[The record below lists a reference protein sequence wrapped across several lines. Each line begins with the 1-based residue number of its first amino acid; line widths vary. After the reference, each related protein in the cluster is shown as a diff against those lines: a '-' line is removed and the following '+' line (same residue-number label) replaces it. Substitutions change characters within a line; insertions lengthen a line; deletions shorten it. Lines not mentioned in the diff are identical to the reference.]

1 MAKRSVSIANIN
13 NSTRT
18 YFTQAN
24 DSIGLPNLVDHQNKS
39 FQWFVDEGLGE
50 LLAEISPIDDYTGT
64 KLSLSFKDYHFDDPK
79 MSEAAARE
87 NNVSYE
93 APLKAT
99 VELTNKVT
107 GEVKEQEIYLGDYPW
122 MTSRGTFVIN
132 GAERVVVSQLIR
144 SSGVFFTSD
153 QHGATKLYGA
163 KVIPGRGAWL
173 EFETAANGTLY
184 VKIDRKRKMPITT
197 LLRALG
203 MPEAQIRE
211 SFKHVDQGKISHI
224 DITLEKD
231 PARGQNDA
239 LIEVYRRLR
248 PGDLATVDNA
258 RSLLENMFY
267 NFKRFDFS
275 RVGRYK
281 INKRL
286 DLDVPNTIEN
296 RVMRLEDLKAI
307 VAEIIRL
314 NNTQEQADDIDSL
327 ANRRVKLVGELV
339 QRQFRIGLLRMER
352 NTKDRM
358 SMSEIETVSPGQ
370 LINARPIVAAV
381 REFFAS
387 SQLSQFMD
395 QINPLS
401 ELAHKRRLSS
411 MGPGGLSR
419 ERAGFEVR
427 DAHATHYGRICAVE
441 TPEGANVGL
450 VLNLANY
457 ARINDYGFIET
468 PYRKVVNAATAAD
481 AAGHIAAVDLEN
493 EKGVVIVK
501 VGKKITEA
509 EAKKLAAVKNQ
520 VTWPV
525 KARVTNDIVYLDAS
539 VEGTSI
545 IASAAEEV
553 DDNGYFL
560 SDRVSARKY
569 LESGQ
574 VDANEVTHIDAARNQ
589 IIGSSAGL
597 IPFIEKDYVYR
608 SLMGSNQQRQAVP
621 LIQPQSPVV
630 GTGVE
635 VAAAANTG
643 QLVVAEGT
651 GEVVKATADEVLV
664 KYKEGV
670 KSYEPQH
677 FVRSNEGTS
686 INQKVVVSSGDK
698 VKAGDVLIEGM
709 SIANGELALGKDL
722 LVAFMPWA
730 GYNFEDAII
739 ISRKLVEDDTLT
751 SINIVDFMIEVRETK
766 LGPEIITR
774 DIPNV
779 SEEALR
785 HLDDDGIVRIGAE
798 VHPGDIL
805 VGKIT
810 PKGEQEL
817 SSEER
822 LLRAI
827 FGEKAKEVRDTS
839 QRMSNGKHGKV
850 VGVKIFSKA
859 NGHELKAGVL
869 MQIQVFVA
877 QMRKIAVGDKLGGRH
892 GNKGVIARIL
902 PIEDMPFME
911 DGTPLDIVLNPL
923 GVPSRMNVGQLFET
937 HLGMAARALGLQV
950 ASPAFSGVPIEK
962 IQELLKE
969 AGLPEDGKQ
978 QLYDGR
984 NGDAFIERTTVGSM
998 YMIKLNH
1005 MIADKIH
1012 ARSTGPYTMVTQ
1024 QPLGGKA
1031 QNGGQ
1036 RFGEMEVWALEAYG
1050 AATTLQE
1057 MLTIKSDDVY
1067 GRSKAYESIIKKT
1080 EIVGPKVPESFNVLV
1095 KELQGLSLKVDL
1107 VTSNKVVDAE
1117 AILAENIKDE
1127 ASNTAEVDVPMP
1139 IASDI
1144 DMTEEASVDEFVAM
1158 NIADDLASAAGVT
1171 ITDDDV
1177 SDDATDEDND
1187 NAAVLV
1193 DDNKEEAA

>member
-1 MAKRSVSIANIN
+1 MAKASVHSPKHAQGK
-13 NSTRT
+13 RV
-18 YFTQAN
+18 YFTKT
-24 DSIGLPNLVDHQNKS
+24 DDILDLPNLVDHQNRS
-39 FQWFVDEGLGE
+39 FQWFIDEGLGE
-50 LLAEISPIDDYTGT
+50 LLAEVSPIDDYTGT
-64 KLSLSFKDYHFDDPK
+64 KLSLRFKQYHFEAPK
-79 MSEAAARE
+79 ITEAEARE
-87 NNVSYE
+87 NNVSYD

-107 GEVKEQEIYLGDYPW
+107 GEIKEQEIYLGDYPW
-122 MTSRGTFVIN
+122 MTERGTFVIN

-144 SSGVFFTSD
+144 SAGVFFTREA
-153 QHGATKLYGA
+153 HTGRFLYGA

-173 EFETAANGTLY
+173 EFETANNGALY
-184 VKIDRKRKMPITT
+184 VKIDRKRKIAVTT
-197 LLRALG
+197 LLKALG
-203 MPEAQIRE
+203 MTESQIKDA
-211 SFKHVDQGKISHI
+211 FKHVNQGKT
-224 DITLEKD
+224 DYVAQTLEKD
-231 PARGQNDA
+231 PSKGTSEA

-267 NFKRFDFS
+267 NYKRFDFS

-286 DLDVPNTIEN
+286 DLDVPNTAEN
-296 RVMRLEDLKAI
+296 RVMRLEDLTAI
-307 VAEIIRL
+307 IAEVIRL
-314 NNTQEQADDIDSL
+314 NNTQELPDDIDSL

-352 NTKDRM
+352 NAKDRM
-358 SMSEIETVSPGQ
+358 SMSEIETVTPGQ

-427 DAHATHYGRICAVE
+427 DAHATHYGRICPVE
-441 TPEGANVGL
+441 TPEGANIGL
-450 VLNLANY
+450 VLNLASY

-468 PYRKVVNAATAAD
+468 PYRKVINAVTAKQ
-481 AAGHIAAVDLEN
+481 AVGCVARVALED
-493 EKGVVIVK
+493 EKGKVIVK
-501 VGKKITEA
+501 AGSIIGKEDAAKLEKITR
-509 EAKKLAAVKNQ
+509 Q

-525 KARVTNDIVYLDAS
+525 KARVSDEIVYVDAS
-539 VEGTSI
+539 EEERLI
-545 IASAAEEV
+545 IASSDSEYDE
-553 DDNGYFL
+553 DGYFQNE
-560 SDRVSARKY
+560 RVSARKY
-569 LESGQ
+569 LQSTE
-574 VDANEVTHIDAARNQ
+574 VDSDEITHIDAARRQ
-589 IIGSSAGL
+589 VIGSSAGL
-597 IPFIEKDYVYR
+597 IPFIEKNYVYR

-621 LIQPQSPVV
+621 LINPESPIV
-630 GTGVE
+630 GTGME
-635 VAAAANTG
+635 GIAARNTG
-643 QLVVAEGT
+643 QLVLAEDT
-651 GEVVKATADEVLV
+651 GEVVKANGAEVVV
-664 KYKEGV
+664 KYKDGV
-670 KSYEPQH
+670 ITYVPHH

-686 INQKVVVSSGDK
+686 INQKVVVHTGDK
-698 VKAGDVLIEGM
+698 VKKGDVLIEGM
-709 SIANGELALGKDL
+709 SVKGGELALGKDL
-722 LVAFMPWA
+722 LVAFMPWS

-739 ISRKLVEDDTLT
+739 ISRKLVENDTLT
-751 SINIVDFMIEVRETK
+751 SVNIVDYMTEVRETK
-766 LGPEIITR
+766 LGPEIVTR

-779 SEEALR
+779 SEDALR
-785 HLDDDGIVRIGAE
+785 HLDEEGIVRIGAE

-850 VGVKIFSKA
+850 VGVKVFSRA
-859 NGHELKAGVL
+859 NGHELKAGVI

-877 QMRKIAVGDKLGGRH
+877 QMRKIQVGDKLGGRH

-902 PIEDMPFME
+902 PAEDMPFTE
-911 DGTPLDIVLNPL
+911 DGTPIDIILNPL
-923 GVPSRMNVGQLFET
+923 GIPSRMNIGQLFET
-937 HLGMAARALGLQV
+937 HLGMAAHALGMKV
-950 ASPAFSGVPIEK
+950 ASPSFNGVPIEK
-962 IQELLKE
+962 IKDLLEE
-969 AGLPEDGKQ
+969 AGLPRDGKQ
-978 QLYDGR
+978 QLFDGR
-984 NGDAFIERTTVGSM
+984 TGEAFKERTTVGAM

-1005 MIADKIH
+1005 MVTDKIH

-1050 AATTLQE
+1050 ASHTLQE

-1067 GRSKAYESIIKKT
+1067 GRSKAYESIIKGT
-1080 EIVGPKVPESFNVLV
+1080 EIIGPKIPESFNVLV
-1095 KELQGLSLKVDL
+1095 KELQGLGLKVDL
-1107 VTSNKVVDAE
+1107 LDTKANKTIDAE
-1117 AILAENIKDE
+1117 EVLASNIKDE
-1127 ASNTAEVDVPMP
+1127 AAHIPSADAQIEESTTME
-1139 IASDI
+1139 I
-1144 DMTEEASVDEFVAM
+1144 TEEAIENEFM
-1158 NIADDLASAAGVT
+1158 T
-1171 ITDDDV
+1171 V
-1177 SDDATDEDND
+1177 SDSTELEEATVLVGDTNEDELNSTDND
-1187 NAAVLV
+1187 
-1193 DDNKEEAA
+1193 EEAN

>member
-1 MAKRSVSIANIN
+1 MAK
-13 NSTRT
+13 STTKLKSTDRVF
-18 YFTQAN
+18 FTQQN
-24 DSIGLPNLVDHQNKS
+24 DATQLPSLVDHQTKS
-39 FQWFVDEGLGE
+39 FQWFVEEGLGE
-50 LLAEISPIDDYTGT
+50 LLAEISPIDDYTGA
-64 KLSLSFKDYHFDDPK
+64 KLSLRFKDYHFDDPK
-79 MSEAAARE
+79 MSESEARE

-107 GEVKEQEIYLGDYPW
+107 GEVKDSEIYLGDYPW
-122 MTSRGTFVIN
+122 MTKRGTFVIN

-144 SSGVFFTSD
+144 SSGVFFTAD
-153 QHGATKLYGA
+153 RHGATNLYGA

-173 EFETAANGTLY
+173 EFETSASGVLY
-184 VKIDRKRKMPITT
+184 VKIDRKRKIPVTT

-203 MPEAQIRE
+203 VSESHMREA
-211 SFKHVDQGKISHI
+211 FKHVDTGSTSYLETTI
-224 DITLEKD
+224 EKD
-231 PARGQNDA
+231 PTRGQNDA

-296 RVMRLEDLKAI
+296 RTMRLEDLEAI
-307 VAEIIRL
+307 IAELIRL
-314 NNTQEQADDIDSL
+314 NNTQEPADDIDSL
-327 ANRRVKLVGELV
+327 ANRRVKQVGELV

-358 SMSEIETVSPGQ
+358 SMSDIETVQPGQ
-370 LINARPIVAAV
+370 LINARPVVAAV

-441 TPEGANVGL
+441 TPEGANIGL

-457 ARINDYGFIET
+457 ARINDYGFVET
-468 PYRKVVNAATAAD
+468 PYRKVINAVTAKD
-481 AAGHIAAVDLEN
+481 AAGHIASVDLEDA
-493 EKGVVIVK
+493 KGKVIVAA
-501 VGKKITEA
+501 GKKITEA
-509 EAKKLAAVKNQ
+509 DAKKLATVEGR

-525 KARVTNDIVYLDAS
+525 KAKVTDEVIYLDA
-539 VEGTSI
+539 
-545 IASAAEEV
+545 AEEEAAV
-553 DDNGYFL
+553 IAGAGNKIDDNGYFVEE
-560 SDRVSARKY
+560 RVSARKN
-569 LESGQ
+569 LHPGE
-574 VDANEVTHIDAARNQ
+574 VDANDVTYMDAAQNQ

-597 IPFIEKDYVYR
+597 IPFIEKNYVYR

-621 LIQPQSPVV
+621 LVQPSSPIV
-630 GTGVE
+630 GTGLE
-635 VAAAANTG
+635 ATAARNTG
-643 QLVVAEGT
+643 QVILAEGD
-651 GEVVKATADEVLV
+651 GEVVKATGEDVIVA
-664 KYKEGV
+664 YKEGNV
-670 KSYEPQH
+670 TYVPQH
-677 FVRSNEGTS
+677 FIRSNEGTS
-686 INQKVVVSSGDK
+686 INQKVVVSTGDK
-698 VKAGDVLIEGM
+698 VTEGDVLIEGM
-709 SIANGELALGKDL
+709 SIQGGELALGKDL
-722 LVAFMPWA
+722 IAAFMPWH

-751 SINIVDFMIEVRETK
+751 SVHIVDFMIEVRETK
-766 LGPEIITR
+766 LGPEIVTS

-779 SEEALR
+779 SEDTLR
-785 HLDDDGIVRIGAE
+785 HLDEDGIVRIGAE

-850 VGVKIFSKA
+850 VGVKVFSRE
-859 NGHELKAGVL
+859 NGHELKSGVIK
-869 MQIQVFVA
+869 QIQVFVA
-877 QMRKIAVGDKLGGRH
+877 QMRKISVGDKLGGRH

-902 PIEDMPFME
+902 PVEDMPFME
-911 DGTPLDIVLNPL
+911 DGTPVDIILNPL
-923 GVPSRMNVGQLFET
+923 GVPSRMNLGQLFET
-937 HLGMAARALGLQV
+937 HLGMAARALGLKV
-950 ASPAFSGVPIEK
+950 ASPSFNGVPVDK
-962 IQELLKE
+962 IQSLLKE

-984 NGDAFIERTTVGSM
+984 TGEPFRERTTVGSM

-1005 MIADKIH
+1005 MVADKIH

-1050 AATTLQE
+1050 AASTLQE

-1095 KELQGLSLKVDL
+1095 KELQGLGLKVDL
-1107 VTSNKVVDAE
+1107 MSSDRLIDAE
-1117 AILAENIKDE
+1117 DVLATSIHEE
-1127 ASNTAEVDVPMP
+1127 AKSPAEVDVPEP
-1139 IASDI
+1139 AISDL
-1144 DMTEEASVDEFVAM
+1144 DMSEDTEIDEFEAFSEEIEEGAVPIVAT
-1158 NIADDLASAAGVT
+1158 S
-1171 ITDDDV
+1171 DDDTN
-1177 SDDATDEDND
+1177 DTDEG
-1187 NAAVLV
+1187 
-1193 DDNKEEAA
+1193 EEV